1 VFLLVV
7 VWVTDG
13 GCRPIIRTRA
23 HTMGTVPAVVSVAVA
38 VPVPVVAAGGGGG
51 CVEMGERVVSEMGPM
66 VQRRW
71 EL

>member
-1 VFLLVV
+1 
-7 VWVTDG
+7 
-13 GCRPIIRTRA
+13 
-23 HTMGTVPAVVSVAVA
+23 MGTVPAVVSVAVA